1 MSSLQ
6 SDHMSYIWIEN
17 GEKKFSFGID
27 LLLDDE
33 VLSMNEIIR
42 GSIFILWTAHAMY
55 CIYICNNMYRNRISC
70 FDQDIIGVY

>member
-42 GSIFILWTAHAMY
+42 GSIFIL
-55 CIYICNNMYRNRISC
+55 
-70 FDQDIIGVY
+70 